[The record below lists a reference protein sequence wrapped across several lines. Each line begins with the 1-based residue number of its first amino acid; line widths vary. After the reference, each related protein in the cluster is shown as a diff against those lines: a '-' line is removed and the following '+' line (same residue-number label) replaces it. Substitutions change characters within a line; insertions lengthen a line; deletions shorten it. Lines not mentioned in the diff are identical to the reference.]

1 MERHPLELRPEE
13 LCNRCDP
20 GTLDFETTSELEPL
34 GEVVGQDR
42 AIEAIR
48 FGLDIDGDGYNIY
61 VAGPP
66 GTGRSTVVQD
76 HARRAAATRPVPHDI
91 CYVHNFK
98 ERAKPLAILLPAGLG
113 GRLAADMEKFVETVL
128 QELPRA
134 FESERYEQMRAKV
147 MLEVQQKKEALF
159 QQLQKV
165 AREMGFSIE
174 MTPTGIVTIPVVEG
188 RPVSREAYEL
198 LPEEMRRS
206 IQQRAEALQMEIG
219 QGLRKA
225 RQLDTEALEAIRK
238 LDQDVALSVVSVP
251 MEELRNTYREHGKV
265 LQFLDAVQQDIIE
278 NLEDFRPQPG
288 EPRTPD
294 RSERLNRYKV
304 NVLVDNSGLSG
315 APVVVEHNPTY
326 YNLFGRVDYR
336 AIMGALITDHTLI
349 RPGALHR
356 ANGGFLIVQAKDV
369 FLNFMAWEGLK
380 RTLRSGQLRIE
391 NLAEQFSP
399 YPGVTLQPE
408 PVPIS
413 VKVIMIGPMGLYPIL
428 YALEDDFRK
437 FFKVKADFV
446 WEMERDTDQVRWYA
460 SFVAMRQKQLGLRPF
475 HKSAVARVV
484 DYGSRLLEH
493 KQKLSTRFSEIADLV
508 TEANYWAGKEGSD
521 VVLDRHVTKAIE
533 AKTYRSNLIQEKV
546 QELIQDNT
554 VLIRTEGAVVG
565 QVNGLSII
573 DLGDYHFGRPS
584 RISART
590 YLGSEG
596 IVNIEREIEM
606 SGRIHSKG
614 VMILSNFL
622 SARYAQDFP
631 ISLSASITFEQTYDE
646 VEGDSASSTELYAL
660 LSSLSGLPIKQ
671 NLAVTGAV
679 DQYGEI
685 QPVGGV
691 SRKIEGF
698 FDICKGRG
706 LTGDQGVII
715 PRRNVANLVLRDDVV
730 EAVEAGKFHIYA
742 VDHVDQGIEL
752 LTGVPAGER
761 RPDGTWPEGTV
772 NYLVDKKLREY
783 ATRMKEF
790 GKTGPGEAD
799 A

>member
-1 MERHPLELRPEE
+1 MAISPFELPPES
-13 LCNRCDP
+13 LANRCDP
-20 GTLDFETTSELEPL
+20 DELGFETTADVEPL
-34 GEVVGQDR
+34 TEVVGQER

-48 FGLDIDGDGYNIY
+48 FALDVDGDGYNLY

-66 GTGRSTVVQD
+66 GTGRNTVVRS
-76 HARRAAATRPVPHDI
+76 HAEKMAAMRPVPPDI

-98 ERAKPLAILLPAGLG
+98 ERAKPVALTLPAGQG
-113 GRLAADMEKFVETVL
+113 RRLAAAMDRFIEVVL
-128 QELPRA
+128 QEMPRA
-134 FESERYEQMRAKV
+134 FESERYEQMRAKI
-147 MLEVQQKKEALF
+147 LIEVQQKKEALF

-165 AREMGFSIE
+165 ARDMGFSIE

-206 IQQRAEALQMEIG
+206 IQQRAEALQLEIG
-219 QGLRKA
+219 QALRKA
-225 RQLDTEALEAIRK
+225 RQLDSEALEAIRK
-238 LDQDVALSVVSVP
+238 LDQDVALSVVAAPV
-251 MEELRNTYREHGKV
+251 EELKGAYREHPKV
-265 LQFLDAVQQDIIE
+265 LQFLDAVQQDIVE
-278 NLEDFRPQPG
+278 NLDDFRPQPG
-288 EPRTPD
+288 EARGPD
-294 RSERLNRYKV
+294 RLERLNRFKV
-304 NVLVDNSGLSG
+304 NVLVDNSSLSG

-336 AIMGALITDHTLI
+336 AIMGALVTDHTLI
-349 RPGALHR
+349 RAGAVHR
-356 ANGGFLIVQAKDV
+356 ANGGYLIVQAKDL

-413 VKVIMIGPMGLYPIL
+413 VKVIMVGPMSLYPLL

-437 FFKVKADFV
+437 YFKVKADFA
-446 WEMERDTDQVRWYA
+446 WEMSRDTDQVRWYA
-460 SFVAMRQKQLGLRPF
+460 SFVASRQRELELKPF
-475 HKSAVARVV
+475 HKTAVARIV
-484 DYGSRLLEH
+484 DHGSRMLEH
-493 KQKLSTRFSEIADLV
+493 NRKLSTRFSEIADLV
-508 TEANYWAGKEGSD
+508 TEANYWATKDGSD
-521 VVLDRHVTKAIE
+521 LVLGQHVQKAIE
-533 AKTYRSNLIQEKV
+533 ARTYRSNLLEEKI
-546 QELIQDNT
+546 QELIRDNT
-554 VLIRTEGAVVG
+554 IMIRSEGSVVG
-565 QVNGLSII
+565 QVNGLSIL
-573 DLGDYHFGRPS
+573 DLGDYYFGRPS

-590 YLGSEG
+590 YVGSEG

-622 SARYAQDFP
+622 SARYGQDFP

-646 VEGDSASSTELYAL
+646 VEGDSASSAELYAL
-660 LSSLSGLPIKQ
+660 LSSLAEVPIRQ

-691 SRKIEGF
+691 TRKIEGF
-698 FDICKGRG
+698 FDICRQRG
-706 LTGDQGVII
+706 LTGDHGVII
-715 PRRNVANLVLRDDVV
+715 PRRNVANLMLREDVV
-730 EAVEAGKFHIYA
+730 EAVRQGKFHIYA

-752 LTGVPAGER
+752 LTGMPAGER
-761 RPDGTWPEGTV
+761 LSDGTWPQGTI
-772 NYLVDKKLREY
+772 NYLVEKKLRDY
-783 ATRMKEF
+783 ASRMKEF
-790 GKTGPGEAD
+790 GKGPGDSAD
-799 A
+799 S